1 MGIANLLGLDVVRE
15 EWAGMWGGLGD
26 DLRGIWY
33 QAIKRKP
40 PPASHYMPVKLR
52 QSIISRDGHRCRYCG
67 MYGDE
72 DRGADGTPWHIDH
85 VMPLALGGR
94 TVARNLV
101 LSCAPCNLQKG
112 DRIAFPNY

>member
-1 MGIANLLGLDVVRE
+1 MGIANLLGVDSLRDD
-15 EWAGMWGGLGD
+15 WAGMWGELAD
-26 DLRGIWY
+26 DLRGAWY
-33 QAIKRKP
+33 QGTGQIL

-52 QSIISRDGHRCRYCG
+52 QSIIQRDGCRCRYCG

-72 DRGADGTPWHIDH
+72 DRGPDGTSWHMDH

-101 LSCAPCNLQKG
+101 LSCAPCNLRKG
-112 DRIAFPNY
+112 DRIVFPTY